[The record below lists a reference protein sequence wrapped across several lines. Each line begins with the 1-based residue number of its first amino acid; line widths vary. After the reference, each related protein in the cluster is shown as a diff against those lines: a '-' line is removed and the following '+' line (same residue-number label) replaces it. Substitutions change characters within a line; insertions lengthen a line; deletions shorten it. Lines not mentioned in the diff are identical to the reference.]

1 MKKLVLLLS
10 VFALTIQLSSAM
22 PLDKA
27 EKKRIKKELK
37 GYKKN
42 PEQYKAMITNYKTT
56 IASNDSTIDVTR
68 KEMLSLNTQMVE
80 QQQKM
85 AKLDQELQECK
96 NKPLPE
102 CPQLPTPGSIP
113 ATGSVYKVQFGLY
126 EKFDISGYFEVPKF
140 IGVEKVD
147 NLNAYVVSYFDTEEQ
162 AQKFKADLRKL
173 GLRDAFVSKYTDGAR
188 VYEWE
193 KNPKYKGKKAPANLN
208 EALGK

>member
-10 VFALTIQLSSAM
+10 VFALTIQFTSAT
-22 PLDKA
+22 PIDKA

-42 PEQYKAMITNYKTT
+42 PEQYKAMITDYKTT
-56 IASNDSTIDVTR
+56 IASNDSTIIVKQ
-68 KEMLSLNTQMVE
+68 KEVLSLNTQMVE
-80 QQQKM
+80 QQQKI
-85 AKLDQELQECK
+85 AALDKELEDCK
-96 NKPLPE
+96 NKPVPV
-102 CPQLPTPGSIP
+102 CPTPGTIP
-113 ATGSVYKVQFGLY
+113 SSGSVYKVQFGLY
-126 EKFDISGYFEVPKF
+126 EKFDLSGYFEVPKF

-162 AQKFKADLRKL
+162 AQKFKADLRTL
-173 GLRDAFVSKYTDGAR
+173 GLKDAFVSKYTDGAR

-208 EALGK
+208 EALEK